1 MQVGSL
7 ESMRT
12 PYDAVAL
19 RLKHPLLLRDTAPW
33 LDASLAPPS
42 NNDCHA
48 DN

>member
-19 RLKHPLLLRDTAPW
+19 RLKRPLLLRDTAPW